1 MIQLPFRIGASYCTP
16 RPNIG
21 PRSSASPQ
29 KNNGADH
36 GCTATFWPFF
46 TRRVVWVTMGWCST
60 TEQFSASEVIPLR
73 KADWLQAFWFQFFLT
88 AKGREE
94 PNENTAR
101 CRMAWWAL
109 RCLVNSLRVRLTHT
123 FSSAQL
129 WCAIRHGEDVG
140 ADFGGN
146 PTFITRQR
154 FQPCS
159 QIGPF
164 PQVGV
169 KIENTWNHHLAKVLL
184 HTFFSRTTPLTKILR
199 NLQNTL
205 HPKQIPLNPTP
216 VSKTTEGK
224 SRLKN
229 YWSCRPN
236 QFSKN
241 PQLGGG
247 CFNPFSKST
256 CLV

>member
-1 MIQLPFRIGASYCTP
+1 MLNHRTILSIRGHSSQKSRLAS
-16 RPNIG
+16 
-21 PRSSASPQ
+21 SLL
-29 KNNGADH
+29 
-36 GCTATFWPFF
+36 
-46 TRRVVWVTMGWCST
+46 
-60 TEQFSASEVIPLR
+60 IPIFP
-73 KADWLQAFWFQFFLT
+73 DSNS
-88 AKGREE
+88 REE
-94 PNENTAR
+94 PNENTAISVQNGVMSFTLSGEYIKGALNSHFFFGAVVMCNSSR
-101 CRMAWWAL
+101 RRRGSWLWW
-109 RCLVNSLRVRLTHT
+109 
-123 FSSAQL
+123 
-129 WCAIRHGEDVG
+129 
-140 ADFGGN
+140 N
-146 PTFITRQR
+146 PTFITRRR

>member
-1 MIQLPFRIGASYCTP
+1 MVDAQPPSNSQHQRSFLSVKPIGFKPSDSNFSWQRQPRRIQWKHSQVQNGVMSFTLSGEYIKGALNS
-16 RPNIG
+16 
-21 PRSSASPQ
+21 
-29 KNNGADH
+29 
-36 GCTATFWPFF
+36 
-46 TRRVVWVTMGWCST
+46 
-60 TEQFSASEVIPLR
+60 
-73 KADWLQAFWFQFFLT
+73 QFFFGAVVMCNSSRRRRRSWL
-88 AKGREE
+88 
-94 PNENTAR
+94 
-101 CRMAWWAL
+101 WW
-109 RCLVNSLRVRLTHT
+109 
-123 FSSAQL
+123 
-129 WCAIRHGEDVG
+129 
-140 ADFGGN
+140 N
-146 PTFITRQR
+146 PTFLTRQR

-169 KIENTWNHHLAKVLL
+169 KIENTWNHRLAKVLL

-216 VSKTTEGK
+216 VSKTNWRKIKVKKLPKLPTQPV
-224 SRLKN
+224 LN
-229 YWSCRPN
+229 
-236 QFSKN
+236 N